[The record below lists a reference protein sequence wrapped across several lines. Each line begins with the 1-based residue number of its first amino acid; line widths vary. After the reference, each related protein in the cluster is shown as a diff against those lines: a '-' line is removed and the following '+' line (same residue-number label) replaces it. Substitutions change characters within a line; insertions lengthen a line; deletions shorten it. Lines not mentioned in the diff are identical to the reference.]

1 MARKSAGLQLTGV
14 VQYYYL
20 LHASPDLISL
30 DDYVFT
36 TGKSP
41 TTLHNMKLISLTEA
55 HPILLRNRA
64 PGSGK
69 FWTPSAAARAADLG
83 KRGSGT
89 DAQLFMRR
97 QRIDEAEKQRQKAP
111 PGTKGVVGAG
121 LGMLRL
127 RRQVDGR

>member
-1 MARKSAGLQLTGV
+1 LTGV

-41 TTLHNMKLISLTEA
+41 TTPYDRKLTFLTEA

-64 PGSGK
+64 PGSDR

-97 QRIDEAEKQRQKAP
+97 QRIDEAEKQRQAAP
-111 PGTKGVVGAG
+111 SGSKGVVGAG
-121 LGMLRL
+121 LGTLISVVR
-127 RRQVDGR
+127 